1 MFPCPATR
9 PEANLLAKATTA
21 AFLCPRGVSARNHP
35 RAAPGSWKASPEVL
49 QSTEGEFT
57 THDLRRT
64 VATMVA
70 EMGIALELVSR
81 WSDTRRRAER
91 RGTLV
96 RHYVPTD
103 LVERKK
109 TVLEAWRYRLREIID
124 GQNARGNVT
133 RLVV

>member
-1 MFPCPATR
+1 
-9 PEANLLAKATTA
+9 
-21 AFLCPRGVSARNHP
+21 
-35 RAAPGSWKASPEVL
+35 
-49 QSTEGEFT
+49 
-57 THDLRRT
+57 
-64 VATMVA
+64 MVA

-133 RLVV
+133 RLEDAKDRPAIA